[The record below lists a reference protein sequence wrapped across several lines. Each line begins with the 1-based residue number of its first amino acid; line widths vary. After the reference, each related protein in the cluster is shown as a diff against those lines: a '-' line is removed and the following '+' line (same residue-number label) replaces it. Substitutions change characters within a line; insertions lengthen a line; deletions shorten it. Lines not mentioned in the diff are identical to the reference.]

1 MSMKTITIK
10 TIAVCACTALLYM
23 AAPAAAQEM
32 QKAYTEEELAKVREW
47 EKTWAGKKV
56 DKSNVDQVAQFLPE
70 TIVNVIKNPD
80 TWGAPPEGFF
90 FTIRPYEFV
99 PETPNFIAA
108 SKANAGKAKLDAN
121 GYVENL
127 AELSGR
133 LFMDPGEDGMKM
145 AWNFEM
151 QNRGDSFRYR
161 KYSPNINPKDRSE
174 RMADQAYTEYY
185 FINRTELDP
194 KPTIAKNPRGY
205 RRGMFLHMYMP
216 AEFLNTRMYTL
227 RYIDQKKED
236 DSYLWYSQ
244 FRRIRRMNTAQRT
257 DAIDGSDLIYDD
269 EYLWDGQLLRN
280 SYTYKGKKE
289 LLTDRHDG
297 LGQATHNPGQSLSNN
312 MTFER
317 CNLLVLEVIN
327 KDPNYIYS
335 KRVWYLDPETY
346 YIMYTDIYDQ
356 QGRFWKLMFNSTQPL
371 KSNTGVMKPVI
382 VGTHFYDVQ
391 RTHAGLANSQKITQ
405 PTVSDANVTEEMFT
419 TSFLQNEQKL

>member
-1 MSMKTITIK
+1 MSMRLITIRTIT
-10 TIAVCACTALLYM
+10 VCAFAALLCM
-23 AAPAAAQEM
+23 TVPAAAQDM
-32 QKAYTEEELAKVREW
+32 QKAYTDEELAKVREW

-56 DKSNVDQVAQFLPE
+56 DKGNVDQVAALLPE
-70 TIVNVIKNPD
+70 SLVNVIKNPD
-80 TWGAPPEGFF
+80 QWGAPPEGLF

-99 PETPNFIAA
+99 AETPNFIAA
-108 SKANAGKAKLDAN
+108 SKANAGKAKMNAE

-127 AELSGR
+127 ADLAGR
-133 LFMDPGEDGMKM
+133 LFMDPGEDGLKM

-174 RMADQAYTEYY
+174 RMADQEYTEYY

-194 KPTIAKNPRGY
+194 KPVIAKNPRGY

-216 AEFLNTRMYTL
+216 AEFLNTRMFTL

-280 SYTYKGKKE
+280 KYTYKGKKE
-289 LLTDRHDG
+289 LLTNRHDG
-297 LGQATHNPGQSLSNN
+297 LAQATHAAGQSLSNG
-312 MTFER
+312 MAFER
-317 CNLLVLEVIN
+317 CNLLVLDVIN

-335 KRVWYLDPETY
+335 KRVWYLDPES
-346 YIMYTDIYDQ
+346 YIIAYTEMYDQ
-356 QGRFWKLMFNSTQPL
+356 QGRYWKLMFNSTQPL
-371 KSNTGVMKPVI
+371 KTMTGVMKPVI
-382 VGTHFYDVQ
+382 VGTHFFDMQ

-405 PTVSDANVTEEMFT
+405 PTISDPSVTDEMFT
-419 TSFLQNEQKL
+419 TTYLQKVN